1 MTLTTLIERPAAQ
14 SEPPDPMDD
23 REHVAILGEE

>member
-1 MTLTTLIERPAAQ
+1 MTLTALIERPAVQAD
-14 SEPPDPMDD
+14 PADPMDD